1 MEDSKA
7 TAYIYLKCD
16 PKVCHERIKKRNRKG
31 EEGIPLSYLE
41 KVHERLEDW
50 ISRQK
55 DMKVLTIDTGL
66 YDVEN
71 PEDLTDIMTLLKDFI
86 FSLKG

>member
-1 MEDSKA
+1 M
-7 TAYIYLKCD
+7 
-16 PKVCHERIKKRNRKG
+16 
-31 EEGIPLSYLE
+31 SYLE